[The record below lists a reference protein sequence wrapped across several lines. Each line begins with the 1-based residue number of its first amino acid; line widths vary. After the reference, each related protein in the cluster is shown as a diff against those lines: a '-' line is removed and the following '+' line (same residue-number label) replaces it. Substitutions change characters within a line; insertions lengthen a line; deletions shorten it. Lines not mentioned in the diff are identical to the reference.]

1 MKSGFNI
8 VPTRDAELIGS
19 LAARIWP
26 GVYGNILTPEQLSYM
41 MGMMYAPAVLR
52 REMDAEG
59 IRFHLACENGN
70 PAGFSSFGPY
80 AEAEAEAKLHKL
92 YLLESARGKGYGRR
106 MLDFVAAEAR
116 LAGYEFLR
124 LNVNRHNTGS
134 VAVYLACGF
143 TRYESVD
150 VPIGD
155 GFFMNDYIMRKSL

>member
-1 MKSGFNI
+1 MKNEFTI

-26 GVYGNILTPEQLSYM
+26 GVYGNILSPEQISYM
-41 MGMMYAPAVLR
+41 MDLMYAPEVLR
-52 REMDAEG
+52 REMDGEG

-70 PAGFSSFGPY
+70 PVGFSSFGPY
-80 AEAEAEAKLHKL
+80 AGAEAKLHKL
-92 YLLESARGKGYGRR
+92 YLLESARGNGYGRK
-106 MLDFVAAEAR
+106 MLDFVGSEAR
-116 LAGYEFLR
+116 RVGYGFLR

-150 VPIGD
+150 VPIGG